1 MLTIIATE
9 SWRNT
14 WPTATF
20 GVLEISGVENTNRSG
35 ELEQHKRSVEA
46 RLRQRYQGF
55 TRQQFLTL
63 PVMAAYERYY
73 KRFDKTYHVLLQ
85 LESIILKG
93 KNLPAVS
100 PLVDVNFSSEVET
113 LILTAGHDAD
123 RLSGEILLDVAG
135 PGDQIIRMN
144 GAPKLIDT
152 GDMLMRD
159 ALGVCCTLIYGQD
172 NRSAISPD
180 TSHVLYVSYAPAGV
194 PAELVQNHL
203 IRIVEIIGLFSP
215 TAQVEQIRLLKA

>member
-123 RLSGEILLDVAG
+123 RLSGEILLDVA
-135 PGDQIIRMN
+135 
-144 GAPKLIDT
+144 
-152 GDMLMRD
+152 
-159 ALGVCCTLIYGQD
+159 
-172 NRSAISPD
+172 
-180 TSHVLYVSYAPAGV
+180 
-194 PAELVQNHL
+194 
-203 IRIVEIIGLFSP
+203 
-215 TAQVEQIRLLKA
+215 